1 MQGRCG
7 YHFKSSLPEHNY
19 CSDQNTPTHKQRLDH
34 VRPHNEFQLV
44 LYRRPG
50 HRGRRL
56 GHRGVGK
63 STLSKYISQLG
74 MVEVHDIDHI
84 IEEHTGKSCSELVSE
99 DEENF
104 RELERIVDL
113 KILANVGRYIH
124 ATNSPIGLPPNAG
137 VADNARKALPSGL
150 DYIDGVLSTGRAFVA
165 GDDPGIADCTLA
177 AALQFARYA
186 KFDVMGDF
194 AHIRRWDADYRDRDV
209 ARSVLTL

>member
-1 MQGRCG
+1 MKLYWFQVAPNPTKVRLYIAEKRAGG
-7 YHFKSSLPEHNY
+7 ATIDFESVIVKLPKGE
-19 CSDQNTPTHKQRLDH
+19 QNTPEHLARNPFASLPVLELD
-34 VRPHNEFQLV
+34 E
-44 LYRRPG
+44 G
-50 HRGRRL
+50 
-56 GHRGVGK
+56 
-63 STLSKYISQLG
+63 TC
-74 MVEVHDIDHI
+74 I
-84 IEEHTGKSCSELVSE
+84 IESLAIIDYLEEVYPDPPLWGRDAVSRARG
-99 DEENF
+99 

-137 VADNARKALPSGL
+137 VADYARKALPSGL